1 MTMTMMSLSRLGFA
15 VSHPIF
21 KIVEQ
26 RTDNYEY
33 RGNGEF
39 VDIER
44 DRHSDYEHGEIAG
57 MLSALPAFM
66 LLALTAGFALMFP
79 SGVHPVLFVSAMACV
94 FSITVIGDVT
104 VRSVGGDER

>member
-15 VSHPIF
+15 VSYPIF

-26 RTDNYEY
+26 RMDNYEY

-44 DRHSDYEHGEIAG
+44 DRHSDYEHGKIAG
-57 MLSALPAFM
+57 MLSALPSYMF
-66 LLALTAGFALMFP
+66 LALTAGFGLLFP
-79 SGVHPVLFVSAMACV
+79 SGVHPLLLASATVSM
-94 FSITVIGDVT
+94 FSISVIGDVS
-104 VRSVGGDER
+104 VRSVGGDDR